1 MRLFAAIYP
10 PAVAV
15 ADLTAR
21 IKGLRVASARHAR
34 LADPA
39 DLHLTLAFLGEVPDD
54 RLTDVEYAL
63 ASAARTARSP
73 LLRLAGGGCFG
84 QGRSTVLWVDVRG
97 EVEAL
102 DALALSIRDGLG
114 EAGLPCDDKPFRAHL
129 TIARPGDRVPEADIR
144 SDLHTLHDYAGPQWS
159 ATELRLIRSH
169 PGRTPRHTRVAAWPL
184 AGGRRGVKKGP
195 LLYRRR

>member
-10 PAVAV
+10 PAVVV

-21 IKGLRVASARHAR
+21 MKGLRVAAARHAR

-39 DLHLTLAFLGEVPDD
+39 NLHLTLAFLGEVPDD
-54 RLTDVEYAL
+54 RLPDVKHAL

-73 LLRLAGGGCFG
+73 RLCLAGGGCFG
-84 QGRSTVLWVDVRG
+84 EGRSTVLWVDVRG

-102 DALALSIRDGLG
+102 DALALSIRGGLR

-129 TIARPGDRVPEADIR
+129 TIARPGDRVAEADVR
-144 SDLHTLHDYAGPQWS
+144 SDVHTLHDYAGPQWT
-159 ATELRLIRSH
+159 AGEVLLIRSH
-169 PGRTPRHTRVAAWPL
+169 LGRTPRYTRVAAWAL
-184 AGGRRGVKKGP
+184 AAGA
-195 LLYRRR
+195 

>member
-21 IKGLRVASARHAR
+21 LKGLRVAAACHAR

-39 DLHLTLAFLGEVPDD
+39 NLHLTLAFLGEVPDV
-54 RLTDVEYAL
+54 RLPDVKHAL

-73 LLRLAGGGCFG
+73 LLRLAGGGRFG

-97 EVEAL
+97 EADAL
-102 DALALSIRDGLG
+102 DALGALARSIRAELR
-114 EAGLPCDDKPFRAHL
+114 EAGLPCDGKPFRPHL
-129 TIARPGDRVPEADIR
+129 TIARPGDRVPEADLR
-144 SDLHTLHDYAGPQWS
+144 SDVHTLHDYAGPQW
-159 ATELRLIRSH
+159 AAGELLLVRSH
-169 PGRTPRHTRVAAWPL
+169 LGGTPRYTRVAAWAL
-184 AGGRRGVKKGP
+184 AAGR
-195 LLYRRR
+195 

>member
-21 IKGLRVASARHAR
+21 VKGLRVASARHAR

-39 DLHLTLAFLGEVPDD
+39 NLHLTLAFLGEVRDD
-54 RLTDVEYAL
+54 RLPDVKHAL

-73 LLRLAGGGCFG
+73 LLRLAGGGSFG
-84 QGRSTVLWVDVRG
+84 ADRSTVLWVDVRG
-97 EVEAL
+97 EVEVL
-102 DALALSIRDGLG
+102 DALARSIRGELR

-129 TIARPGDRVPEADIR
+129 TIARPGDRVPEADVR
-144 SDLHTLHDYAGPQWS
+144 ADLATLDDYTGPEWP
-159 ATELRLIRSH
+159 ADRLTLVHSN
-169 PGRTPRHTRVAAWPL
+169 PGPPTRHTRVTTWPL
-184 AGGRRGVKKGP
+184 
-195 LLYRRR
+195 

>member
-1 MRLFAAIYP
+1 MRLFTAIYP

-21 IKGLRVASARHAR
+21 IKGLRVAAARHAR

-39 DLHLTLAFLGEVPDD
+39 NLHLTLAFLGEVPDG
-54 RLTDVEYAL
+54 RLPDVEHAL
-63 ASAARTARSP
+63 ASAARAARSP
-73 LLRLAGGGCFG
+73 LLRLAGGGSFG
-84 QGRSTVLWVDVRG
+84 PGRSTVLWVDVRG

-102 DALALSIRDGLG
+102 DALARSIRGELR

-144 SDLHTLHDYAGPQWS
+144 ADVHTLDDYAGPQWT
-159 ATELRLIRSH
+159 ATELLLIRSH
-169 PGRTPRHTRVAAWPL
+169 LGRTPRHTRIAAWRL
-184 AGGRRGVKKGP
+184 AGC
-195 LLYRRR
+195 

>member
-10 PAVAV
+10 PPVAV

-39 DLHLTLAFLGEVPDD
+39 NLHLTLAFLGEVPDV
-54 RLTDVEYAL
+54 RLPDVESAL
-63 ASAARTARSP
+63 ASAARSARSP
-73 LLRLAGGGCFG
+73 RLRLAGGGSFG

-102 DALALSIRDGLG
+102 DALARSIRGGLG
-114 EAGLPCDDKPFRAHL
+114 GAGLPCDDKPFRAHL
-129 TIARPGDRVPEADIR
+129 TIARPGDRMPEADLR
-144 SDLHTLHDYAGPQWS
+144 SDVHTLHDYAGPQW
-159 ATELRLIRSH
+159 AAGELLLIRSH
-169 PGRTPRHTRVAAWPL
+169 LGRTPRYTRVAGWAL
-184 AGGRRGVKKGP
+184 AAGG
-195 LLYRRR
+195 

>member
-21 IKGLRVASARHAR
+21 MKGLRVASARHAR

-39 DLHLTLAFLGEVPDD
+39 NLHLTLAFLGEVPDD
-54 RLTDVEYAL
+54 RLADVKHAL
-63 ASAARTARSP
+63 ASAARAVRSP
-73 LLRLAGGGCFG
+73 LLRLAGGGSFG
-84 QGRSTVLWVDVRG
+84 AGRSTVLWVDVRG
-97 EVEAL
+97 EVEVL

-129 TIARPGDRVPEADIR
+129 TIARPGGRVPEPDLRAD
-144 SDLHTLHDYAGPQWS
+144 LATLDDYTGPEWP
-159 ATELRLIRSH
+159 ADRLTLVHSN
-169 PGRTPRHTRVAAWPL
+169 PGPPTRHTRVATWPL
-184 AGGRRGVKKGP
+184 
-195 LLYRRR
+195 

>member
-21 IKGLRVASARHAR
+21 VKGLRVAAARHAR

-39 DLHLTLAFLGEVPDD
+39 DLHLTLAFLGEVPDV
-54 RLTDVEYAL
+54 RLPDVKHAL
-63 ASAARTARSP
+63 ASAARTARTP
-73 LLRLAGGGCFG
+73 LLRLAGGGSFG

-97 EVEAL
+97 DVEAL
-102 DALALSIRDGLG
+102 DALARSIRGGLR

-129 TIARPGDRVPEADIR
+129 TIARPGDRVPEADLR
-144 SDLHTLHDYAGPQWS
+144 ADRDTLNGYAGPQWS
-159 ATELRLIRSH
+159 AGEVVLVRSH
-169 PGRTPRHTRVAAWPL
+169 LGRTARYKRIAAWAL
-184 AGGRRGVKKGP
+184 AAAR
-195 LLYRRR
+195 

>member
-39 DLHLTLAFLGEVPDD
+39 NLHLTLAFLGEVPDV
-54 RLTDVEYAL
+54 RLPDVEWAL
-63 ASAARTARSP
+63 ASAARTARAP
-73 LLRLAGGGCFG
+73 RLCLSGGGSFG
-84 QGRSTVLWVDVRG
+84 QGRSTVLWVGVRG

-102 DALALSIRDGLG
+102 DALARSIRGGLR
-114 EAGLPCDDKPFRAHL
+114 EAGLPCDDKPFRPHL
-129 TIARPGDRVPEADIR
+129 TIARPGDRVPEVDLRAD
-144 SDLHTLHDYAGPQWS
+144 LATLDDYAGPQW
-159 ATELRLIRSH
+159 AVGELLLIRSH
-169 PGRTPRHTRVAAWPL
+169 PSRTPRYTRVAAWAL
-184 AGGRRGVKKGP
+184 AAGR
-195 LLYRRR
+195 